1 MECAVCYE
9 AFIIPNNEEECLSII
24 KEIREKRENYKMLN
38 YLITPKYNTTY
49 KCPTLECKCIIC
61 HDCWEKVQISNRSEN
76 VMSQIYNDL
85 DNDNNTY
92 HDIPCIYDKFMC
104 PYCRLVDWKEYMSNS
119 VLCELQKKILG
130 EDEYINLL
138 YNKMYMND

>member
-49 KCPTLECKCIIC
+49 KCPTLECKCIIVMIVG
-61 HDCWEKVQISNRSEN
+61 KRYKYQIE
-76 VMSQIYNDL
+76 V
-85 DNDNNTY
+85 
-92 HDIPCIYDKFMC
+92 
-104 PYCRLVDWKEYMSNS
+104 
-119 VLCELQKKILG
+119 
-130 EDEYINLL
+130 
-138 YNKMYMND
+138 KM